1 MSNFDF
7 SEYQKKSRLKKF
19 TATGEIRIS
28 FFEKL
33 ASFTSSGVPVMS
45 ILKSIMKQKARNKKE
60 DPEYHA
66 CLFVFSGMNAGL
78 KFSEAIK
85 PLIPSNE
92 YLLLAAS
99 EKSGELP
106 SHLLICANN
115 IKDKDKITK
124 TIKGAVTYPSVML
137 CMLIGLF
144 YGLANN
150 MLPTLVSVAP
160 VSDWSSGGQL
170 LYSVSNSVKDNI
182 LFVIFG
188 ILGVITVLGLTLTR
202 LVNDF
207 RVTKLDKFQP
217 YKIYRDIQASFFLLT
232 MGSLLKSGI
241 KTSDALQFLKKS
253 ASPYTAFQIDIMIKR
268 LAMGMQAGSVI
279 ATPFLG
285 DSGDD
290 IELYGQ
296 SSQFDRALTITA
308 ETSKIKLTE
317 KIESVSAGF
326 GTIMFVIV
334 GASAVW
340 GIQSFLSISG
350 SIAKSMS
357 E

>member
-1 MSNFDF
+1 MSSFDF
-7 SEYQKKSRLKKF
+7 SEYQKSSKLKKF
-19 TATGEIRIS
+19 TGTGEIRIS

-33 ASFTSSGVPVMS
+33 ASFTSSGVAVMA
-45 ILKSIMKQKARNKKE
+45 ILKSIMKQKSRGKKE

-66 CLFVFSGMNAGL
+66 CLFVFTGMSAGK

-85 PLIPSNE
+85 PLIPSSE

-106 SHLLICANN
+106 AHLLICANN
-115 IKDKDKITK
+115 IKDKEKISK
-124 TIKGAVTYPSVML
+124 TIKGAVSYPAVML
-137 CMLIGLF
+137 MMLIGLF

-160 VSDWSSGGQL
+160 VSDWSEGGKL
-170 LYSVSNSVKDNI
+170 LYSVSNGVKDNI
-182 LFVIFG
+182 LFVFIGVFG
-188 ILGVITVLGLTLTR
+188 TIITLYLTMTR

-207 RVTKLDKFQP
+207 RINKLDNFQP

-241 KTSDALQFLKKS
+241 KTSDALAFLKKS
-253 ASPYTAFQIDIMIKR
+253 ADPYTAYQIDIMIKR
-268 LAMGMQAGSVI
+268 LSMGMQAGSVI

-296 SSQFDRALTITA
+296 SSQFDQALTITA

-317 KIESVSAGF
+317 KIESVSSGF